1 MDETSSHIATK
12 FKNYLL
18 NANLHSLKYIGNDSY
33 HIIFSLYLDI
43 VNGFQCIYY
52 VVIFDLI
59 ELERMT
65 QQERLKGFENINH
78 PLNILIIMG
87 PRTIKTADSIRV
99 PMYSLQLTELQVF
112 QSSPE
117 SQRVAQ
123 FLVVYEEHQHQ
134 YRASTLHHPNS
145 LIKALLIYH
154 SRLFWIGIFGGSIY
168 GLTQTLSSVYADYN
182 TVSFLTETTY
192 LDWNTT
198 FPAITVCQISGN
210 DFNLSQEAIGN
221 EDPTSL
227 EFFVMDILFFTGT
240 CYSCQTQCEACSRVN
255 ISNVVSKLRKPC
267 HKVLDVCSWNGNDFD
282 CCEKFLPLDTE
293 YGQCFSLN
301 SMHTSQSG
309 IINSEFLMNR
319 VTGPGELTIKSKQ
332 DIRVYY
338 HAPEDV
344 PFINSDSNFR
354 KDVLKGEYYEILLNV
369 IFQVIEIE
377 NSKQVHSLSVENR
390 ECRFPEELPVN
401 FKVHKLY
408 SYSTCMVQCH
418 AENHIR
424 LCNCTHHLMPVYNT
438 ERYCDI
444 EGLKCLTDHFE
455 IVNRIHA
462 KGYNKPGLIC
472 ECLPSC
478 TEPEYTIVSDLKKTY
493 NQTTGITIK
502 LQALPTLRFKRV
514 VVKDIMDLVVSVGGV
529 VGLFFGASLISV
541 VEMIYFMYL

>member
-33 HIIFSLYLDI
+33 HII
-43 VNGFQCIYY
+43 
-52 VVIFDLI
+52 
-59 ELERMT
+59 
-65 QQERLKGFENINH
+65 
-78 PLNILIIMG
+78 
-87 PRTIKTADSIRV
+87 
-99 PMYSLQLTELQVF
+99 
-112 QSSPE
+112 
-117 SQRVAQ
+117 
-123 FLVVYEEHQHQ
+123 
-134 YRASTLHHPNS
+134 
-145 LIKALLIYH
+145 

-267 HKVLDVCSWNGNDFD
+267 HKVLDVCSWNGNNFD

-354 KDVLKGEYYEILLNV
+354 KDVLKGEYYEILLN
-369 IFQVIEIE
+369 VIEIE